1 MLNPLVYVVVLNWN
15 SYAYTLKC
23 LRSLQEL
30 KYPNYRIILID
41 NGSTDDSEA
50 ILKAAFPALTVIQTG
65 KNLGYA
71 GGNNIGIDHALA
83 SGADYIWLLNN
94 DTEVDVHA
102 LSALVEA
109 LEANTQAGVAGS
121 KIYSLEEPEILSYA
135 GGVIDLWRGQ
145 VRHRGRGEVD
155 REQYDLCQPT
165 AFVTGC
171 SLLIRSSTIRHC
183 GMMDVG
189 FFLYY
194 EDLDWNL
201 RIQKAGFSCLYVP
214 ESKLWHQEGG
224 SLGRSLGKKMKPDV
238 VYYIAR
244 NSLYFYEA
252 HFPVFQRLSA
262 SIWNLLSQLKTWLTL
277 YFRRDEQYKPYGRA
291 VWQGWSDY
299 LGGIRGSRK

>member
-1 MLNPLVYVVVLNWN
+1 MTQPLVFILVLNWN
-15 SYAYTLKC
+15 SHRFTLKC
-23 LRSLQEL
+23 VQSLHML
-30 KYPNYRIILID
+30 TYHNHRILLID
-41 NGSTDDSEA
+41 NGSTDGSEE
-50 ILKAAFPALTVIQTG
+50 ILRAAFPALTLIQTG
-65 KNLGYA
+65 ENLGYA
-71 GGNNIGIDHALA
+71 GGNNVGIDHALA

-94 DTEVDVHA
+94 DTEVDVYA

-109 LEANTQAGVAGS
+109 LETNAQASVAGS

-135 GGVIDLWRGQ
+135 GGVIDPWRGQ

-155 REQYDLCQPT
+155 RGQYDLCQPT

-171 SLLIRSSTIRHC
+171 SLLIRSSTIRRC
-183 GMMDVG
+183 GMIDAG

-201 RIQKAGFSCLYVP
+201 RIQKAGFLCLYVP

-252 HFPVFQRLSA
+252 HFPIFQRLSA
-262 SIWNLLSQLKTWLTL
+262 SIWNLLSQLKTWFTL
-277 YFRRDEQYKPYGRA
+277 YFRRDAQYKPYGRA
-291 VWQGWSDY
+291 IRQGWSDY
-299 LGGIRGSRK
+299 LGRIRGSRK